1 MAGQNINQYGKPN
14 WGIKLDLDSQDM
26 SLSNDERDY
35 NEEVVFSPY
44 LIAQTFGN
52 RLPFSFD
59 INNTLSVQNQ
69 TLIYKQY
76 NENNIFV
83 SQNYYNIDNE
93 DLTCLTGNTS
103 CDIGLTGMDNGL
115 VDSLTGQTITFTNGL
130 LNDTLKFNRLQ
141 FDRRLKMFQVT
152 GHTSSPN
159 IQFSGFN
166 KNILYEVVSKYSPYE
181 GRYHELY
188 GGFYQG
194 FYKLFGYDYNIFPD
208 RMNKGWSVEM
218 LLKPRLIDEYFPNSG
233 ETTLNV
239 IYPENKDT
247 FFYLGTRAEN
257 KFYHHADGSPISL
270 TGYTRITTPLIN
282 LETCACCYTGVTD
295 SRCVYVYPPR
305 SLNNIHDSHVN
316 YGCDICG
323 CDHSGPLFDESC
335 TTGSTT
341 GCISCGCTPVTYD
354 TCGWECKDH
363 ICGTG
368 RTSSVENTCET
379 DPLYDSMS
387 NALSFRLCGNPKNP
401 QIGVRVLR
409 MTGDCETS
417 GTCSTTGVTYTTGYT
432 IDNYCSDPIYPICQN
447 ENPVWLEEEHWFQ
460 LNAVWER
467 YTWFD
472 YCDLYYKGGTGE
484 ITQKTYLNSLANNS
498 ISLVNVEFTHS
509 GSTPAEQIELVNL
522 NEKWLIDK
530 SYRKGRLK
538 LYVNG
543 KLFHTIENFEEII
556 PRALNTDK
564 EKQVGVPFNISW
576 GGGTQGLREN
586 LIFSSTT
593 LPNGPYIQDPE
604 CFPDTVLSSTTF
616 NQLSTNIL
624 LEKYFA
630 GTFEGGISQFR
641 MYVNPM
647 SAPEVKHNF
656 NLLKNTFRM
665 FNPDCPDCSTDV
677 CKLDDFT
684 YEIIDTTTIDIPTEF
699 KPDPKLLGRL
709 HIPDNRDKNYLIKD
723 HFDYLM
729 SVVKPPSIVIL
740 RPTPSKSR
748 QIVSPTPS
756 SSKPITPTP
765 TNTKTPT
772 PTPTPQVTSKYWNDN
787 GWWGNQGSTPQCVGY
802 AWAHWVEDGPVEH
815 GGIPPIIPPQIIYSE
830 AQKIDEWPGENYN
843 GTSVRAGV
851 KYLQN
856 TNKVLSYY
864 WAYDVNTLIDTV
876 FRLGPVVV
884 GTYWY
889 SGMFYP
895 DSNGVIRI
903 SGGIAGGHAY
913 VINGVDK
920 TNQLFRIKNSW
931 GQSWGKQGHAYISFN
946 DMSRLISMNGEIC
959 LAVENNF

>member
-1 MAGQNINQYGKPN
+1 MSGQNINQYGKPN
-14 WGIKLDLDSQDM
+14 WGIKLHLDSQDM

-52 RLPFSFD
+52 RLPISFD

-69 TLIYKQY
+69 TLIYKNY
-76 NENNIFV
+76 NQNNIFV

-93 DLTCLTGNTS
+93 DLTCLTGHTS

-115 VDSLTGQTITFTNGL
+115 VNSLTGQTITFTNGL
-130 LNDTLKFNRLQ
+130 LDDSLKFNRLN

-152 GHTSSPN
+152 GHTGSPN
-159 IQFSGFN
+159 IRFSGFN
-166 KNILYEVVSKYSPYE
+166 KTLLYEVVSKNGIYE
-181 GRYHELY
+181 GSYHELY

-218 LLKPRLIDEYFPNSG
+218 LLKPRLIDEYFPNSN

-239 IYPENKDT
+239 IYPENKNT

-257 KFYHHADGSPISL
+257 KFYHHADGSPSSL
-270 TGYTRITTPLIN
+270 TGYTRVTTELQDK
-282 LETCACCYTGVTD
+282 LETCACCNSGVSN
-295 SRCVYVYPPR
+295 SRCIYVYPPR
-305 SLNNIHDSHVN
+305 SLNGFHDQHTN
-316 YGCDICG
+316 YGCN
-323 CDHSGPLFDESC
+323 
-335 TTGSTT
+335 
-341 GCISCGCTPVTYD
+341 SCGCSSCNATSGNTCVTGCTTCGCVPEIFD
-354 TCGWECKDH
+354 TCGWECKEH
-363 ICGTG
+363 TCGTG
-368 RTSSVENTCET
+368 HTSSVENTCES
-379 DPLYDSMS
+379 DPLFDSMS
-387 NALSFRLCGNPKNP
+387 NALSFRLCGDPKNP

-417 GTCSTTGVTYTTGYT
+417 GTCSTTGITYTTGYT
-432 IDNYCSDPIYPICQN
+432 IDDYCSEPIYPRCQI
-447 ENPVWLEEEHWFQ
+447 ENPAWLNDEHWFQ

-472 YCDLYYKGGTGE
+472 YCDLYYKGGTGD
-484 ITQKTYLNSLANNS
+484 ITTKSYLNSLSNNS
-498 ISLVNVEFTHS
+498 ISLVTPEFTHL
-509 GSTPAEQIELVNL
+509 GATPAEQIELVNL

-530 SYRKGRLK
+530 AFRKGRLK

-543 KLFHTIENFEEII
+543 KLFHTIEDFEEII

-593 LPNGPYIQDPE
+593 LPYGPYIQDPE
-604 CFPDTVLSSTTF
+604 SFPDTVLNNTTF
-616 NQLSTNIL
+616 NGLSTNIL
-624 LEKYFA
+624 IEKYFA

-677 CKLDDFT
+677 CKIDDFT
-684 YEIIDTTTIDIPTEF
+684 YEIIDEQITEIPIEIT
-699 KPDPKLLGRL
+699 PNPKFLGRL
-709 HIPDNRDKNYLIKD
+709 HIPDDRDNKFLIKN
-723 HFDYLM
+723 HYDYLL
-729 SVVKPPSIVIL
+729 SVAKSRKVIITYIK
-740 RPTPSKSR
+740 PTPSKSKK
-748 QIVSPTPS
+748 PLTTPLPLP
-756 SSKPITPTP
+756 SKKPAP
-765 TNTKTPT
+765 TPT
-772 PTPTPQVTSKYWNDN
+772 PTPTITSKYWNAN
-787 GWWGNQGSTPQCVGY
+787 GWWGNQGGTSQCVGY
-802 AWAHWVEDGPVEH
+802 SWAHWVEDGPVEH
-815 GGIPPIIPPQIIYSE
+815 GGTPPIIKPLIIYTQ

-843 GTSVRAGV
+843 GTSVRAGA
-851 KYLQN
+851 KYLQSI
-856 TNKVLSYY
+856 KAVKSYY
-864 WAYDVNTLIDTV
+864 WAYDVNTLINSV
-876 FRLGPVVV
+876 FNLGPVVV

-889 SGMFYP
+889 SGMFNP
-895 DSNGVIRI
+895 DVNGLIRI
-903 SGGIAGGHAY
+903 SGGIVGGHAY

-920 TNQLFRIKNSW
+920 IKQQFRIKNSW
-931 GQSWGKQGHAYISFN
+931 GQNWGKQGHAFISFR
-946 DMSRLISMNGEIC
+946 DMATLISMNGEIC